1 MAVRVS
7 NTRVLIPADLTKLDG
22 IEALADVTDAANV
35 AAAGAVMDADF
46 AGATLGRMT
55 RTGVGTYAVVQDNL
69 AAAVDPVVGDDVAAG
84 YGVDSIWI
92 NTTAVPRRIFK
103 CLNPAAGAAVW
114 RQFNAQNNLAAA
126 VAPTVAA
133 DVTLGYD
140 VNSVWLDTTANV
152 AYICLNPAVGAAVW
166 QRLGAREQHENNQLA
181 AASEDLRVIRALVPG
196 RIVAVAA
203 ETRIAAAAGESM
215 TFDVTVG
222 GVSILTAPITI
233 DVATPANTPVA
244 GALIATPTFA
254 AGDEIAVAR
263 VYVAGGGPTPMTT
276 TSCGILL
283 QYN

>member
-7 NTRVLIPADLTKLDG
+7 NTRVLVPADLTKLDG

-46 AGATLGRMT
+46 AGVTLGRMT

-69 AAAVDPVVGDDVAAG
+69 AAAVDPVVGDDATAG

-126 VAPTVAA
+126 VAPTIAA

-152 AYICLNPAVGAAVW
+152 AYICLNPAAGAAVW
-166 QRLGAREQHENNQLA
+166 RSLGAREQHENNQLA
-181 AASEDLRVIRALVPG
+181 AASEDLRVIRALAPG
-196 RIVAVAA
+196 RVVAVAA

-222 GVSILTAPITI
+222 GATILTAPITI
-233 DVATPANTPVA
+233 DVATPTNTPVA
-244 GALIATPTFA
+244 GALVAAPTFA